1 MSRYDTDLISK
12 GYSFL
17 PDVGVWAREDATSF
31 GYSDGDETEEN
42 LLRTLQEA
50 DDVSLF
56 SQELRTASKDW
67 PTTYHLSP
75 ARGNLLRPIARL
87 LRGSVLEIGAGC
99 GAITRFLGENGANVL
114 ALEGSQRRA
123 AIAAQRTRDL
133 VNVTVINDKFEEF
146 DTEALFDA
154 VTLIG
159 VLEYAGEFNRSE
171 DAPLQMLKTARR
183 LLKPGGVL
191 IIAIE
196 NQLGL
201 KYLAGA
207 PEDHI
212 GSPFVGVHDLYNRP
226 GVRTYGR
233 LALEQL
239 LKSAGLE
246 DVEFALPFPDYKLP
260 TSVILPAGYD
270 RTNGFEGGI
279 LAAQVSSRDLQLSSL
294 NLSFS
299 LERAWGTVGENS
311 LLPELANSFLVLGR
325 SYPDGAV
332 PLFEENV
339 LAYHFSTS
347 RRPGFCKTA
356 KFLLDDV
363 HGIGVT
369 NEFIYPDA
377 EQAANSSQYA
387 HRLPQDAYHSGSL
400 FSEKFIRVFQTPGWT
415 AKEVADLLREYL
427 DIVVMHAGSGEM
439 TTGKLR
445 LEQSISG
452 QFLDLIPQNIILR
465 DNAIHVIDQEW
476 ECKNKISL
484 AYLSFRALTTC
495 IRMISS
501 FSIPADLRWLSI
513 GRLFEDIFSHLDF
526 DLLEEH
532 YLDFAMQEA
541 AFMTFASDADPR
553 PIAYRDW
560 HSQIIPSYI
569 DRLSDRSFVDH
580 INALSDLSETYLR
593 QIKWLESENSSLH
606 EQLENNL
613 SVFKDAND
621 THLNQIRRLESE
633 NSSLHEQLTSMERKI
648 QEDEAARQQNSLLER
663 LKSLF

>member
-1 MSRYDTDLISK
+1 MSTYDTYLISK

-17 PDVGVWAREDATSF
+17 PNVGVWAREDTTSF

-50 DDVSLF
+50 ADVSLF

-75 ARGNLLRPIARL
+75 ARGNLLRPIAHL
-87 LRGSVLEIGAGC
+87 LRGNVLEIGAGC
-99 GAITRFLGENGANVL
+99 GAITRFLGENAANVL

-123 AIAAQRTRDL
+123 TIAAQRTRDL

-146 DTEALFDA
+146 DTDALFDA

-171 DAPLQMLKTARR
+171 DAPSQMLKIARR

-233 LALEQL
+233 LALEKL

-246 DVEFALPFPDYKLP
+246 DVQLALPFPDYKLP

-299 LERAWGTVGENS
+299 LERAWGTVSENS

-325 SYPDGAV
+325 SCPDGAA

-347 RRPGFCKTA
+347 RRPCFCKTA
-356 KFLLDDV
+356 KFVFDDV

-369 NEFIYPDA
+369 NEFIYPDV
-377 EQAANSSQYA
+377 EKVNYSSHYA
-387 HRLPQDAYHSGSL
+387 HRLPQDAYHSGPL
-400 FSEKFIRVFQTPGWT
+400 FSEKFIRVFQRPGWT

-427 DIVVMHAGSGEM
+427 DIVVAHAGSEET

-452 QFLDLIPQNIILR
+452 RFLDLIPQNIIVS
-465 DNAIHVIDQEW
+465 DNVIHVIDQEW
-476 ECKNKISL
+476 ECKNEISL

-495 IRMISS
+495 VRMISS
-501 FSIPADLRWLSI
+501 FAVPADLRWLSM

-532 YLDFAMQEA
+532 YLDFALLEA
-541 AFMTFASDADPR
+541 EFMSFASGADPR

-560 HSQIIPSYI
+560 HSQIVPSYI
-569 DRLSDRSFVDH
+569 DRMSDRSFVDH

-593 QIKWLESENSSLH
+593 QIKWLESENGSLH
-606 EQLENNL
+606 EQL
-613 SVFKDAND
+613 ANSSLVLD
-621 THLNQIRRLESE
+621 DINATHLNQIRLLESE
-633 NSSLHEQLTSMERKI
+633 NSSLNEQLTSIKREI
-648 QEDEAARQQNSLLER
+648 QEDEAARQRNRLFER
-663 LKSLF
+663 LKRLF